1 MNGTHPFTLYNPL
14 VKPILVTKFATEIN
28 MPHFVFVLINDI
40 EMNKL
45 KVGHILIDLVPNYI
59 FIHQSIDFLKFHR

>member
-1 MNGTHPFTLYNPL
+1 
-14 VKPILVTKFATEIN
+14 